1 MLAFGPSLSRRSAAV
16 RGLLAAALGLTAV
29 IWPGITIGVVVALFA
44 IYSFIDAGLL
54 TVRLFNAGDTAGQ
67 RVLMVVLAF
76 IDVAAGLVAII
87 YPGITAA
94 VLVIVIGVWAIF
106 GGFAEMAVAWRLSVP
121 GGGWLALGGVL
132 SVAAGIVLV
141 VWPAIG
147 AFSLA
152 LVFGVY
158 LIAYGVALLAS
169 AIVTPAGREVRG
181 RAMA

>member
-1 MLAFGPSLSRRSAAV
+1 MLAFGPPISRGSAAF
-16 RGLLAAALGLTAV
+16 RGLLAAAVGLACV

-44 IYSFIDAGLL
+44 IYSFVDAGVLL
-54 TVRLFNAGDTAGQ
+54 VRLFNAGDTAGQ
-67 RVLMVVLAF
+67 RVLMVVVAF
-76 IDVAAGLVAII
+76 IDVAAGLVAIV

-106 GGFAEMAVAWRLSVP
+106 GGLVELAAAWQLSVP
-121 GGGWLALGGVL
+121 GSGWLAFGGVL
-132 SVAAGIVLV
+132 SVTAGIVLV

-169 AIVTPAGREVRG
+169 AIATPVGRDVGG
-181 RAMA
+181 RALA